1 MDRLKR
7 LLKTHPRPASHAGRE
22 ALAAIDAAAECA
34 LVCTACADA
43 CLSEPDLA
51 RLADCIRL
59 DLECAEIC
67 RLVAR
72 LLARPGRQD
81 RDSLE
86 RALDTCSRAC
96 RACAEECG
104 RHDHEHCRI
113 CAEACLASADACETM
128 VPALVP

>member
-1 MDRLKR
+1 MDRLEK
-7 LLKTHPRPASHAGRE
+7 LLKTHPRPASTAGHE
-22 ALAAIDAAAECA
+22 ALVCIRAAAECA

-43 CLSEPDLA
+43 CLSEPTVA
-51 RLADCIRL
+51 RLTDCIRL
-59 DLECAEIC
+59 NLECGEIC

-81 RDSLE
+81 RESLE
-86 RALDTCSRAC
+86 RALDACSRAC
-96 RACAEECG
+96 RACAEVCR

-113 CAEACLASADACETM
+113 CADTCAACAEACEAM